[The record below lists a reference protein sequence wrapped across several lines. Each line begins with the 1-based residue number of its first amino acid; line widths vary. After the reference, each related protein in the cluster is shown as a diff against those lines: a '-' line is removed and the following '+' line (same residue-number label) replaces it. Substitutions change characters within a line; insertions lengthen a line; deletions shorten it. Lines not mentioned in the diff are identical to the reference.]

1 MNLPQM
7 IFCSITLFLTTITT
21 IFRYKRIYLM
31 NIKTK
36 ISLEIILIHLG
47 KYIPFSLMSTTIVL
61 ELINLAAELNEH
73 QKFGETK
80 FMLLQEISIMAN
92 LLASLFCLFCEIYF
106 QFKMLKENLDDSN
119 NRSNTLVCCNKNF
132 LAKLRRYEMYR
143 LKLKTIM
150 LLLLLFDFTGI
161 VLAVCINFLGV
172 SLPVIATDC
181 ILNALIVMRT

>member
-1 MNLPQM
+1 
-7 IFCSITLFLTTITT
+7 
-21 IFRYKRIYLM
+21 
-31 NIKTK
+31 
-36 ISLEIILIHLG
+36 
-47 KYIPFSLMSTTIVL
+47 MSTTIVL

-181 ILNALIVMRT
+181 ILNALIVMHSWAGFSLLMIYKNGHADGIKKLKKKKMRTPTVTLLSSVNAVSLTNTSDILS